1 MRKFGIFTFVSNA
14 ETLTVSNEVK
24 NEVKD
29 MFTSEEWNLM
39 YDEFNGYGL
48 SNEIVNGYGLS
59 NETKES
65 KKIKEINLVNSIIHN
80 CMDGINYSRLDEK
93 WKVDKDVFMKKL
105 ESLNYDKALAVYEI
119 VDDYWNE

>member
-29 MFTSEEWNLM
+29 MFTSDEWNLM
-39 YDEFNGYGL
+39 FDEFNGYGL
-48 SNEIVNGYGLS
+48 SNETVNGYEGYPLS
-59 NETKES
+59 AEV
-65 KKIKEINLVNSIIHN
+65 KEINLVNSIIHN

-93 WKVDKDVFMKKL
+93 WDVDKDVFMKKL
-105 ESLNYDKALAVYEI
+105 EQLNYDKALAVYEI
-119 VDDYWNE
+119 VDDYWNK

>member
-39 YDEFNGYGL
+39 FDEFNGYGL
-48 SNEIVNGYGLS
+48 SDETVNGYDGYPLS
-59 NETKES
+59 AEV
-65 KKIKEINLVNSIIHN
+65 KEINLVNSIIHN
-80 CMDGINYSRLDEK
+80 CIDGINYSRLDEK
-93 WKVDKDVFMKKL
+93 WGVDKDVFMKKL
-105 ESLNYDKALAVYEI
+105 EQLNYDKALAVYDI
-119 VDDYWNE
+119 VDDYWNN

>member
-1 MRKFGIFTFVSNA
+1 MRKFGIFTFVNNA

-39 YDEFNGYGL
+39 FDEFNGYGL
-48 SNEIVNGYGLS
+48 SNEAVNGYEGYPLS
-59 NETKES
+59 AEA
-65 KKIKEINLVNSIIHN
+65 KEINLVNSIIHN

-93 WKVDKDVFMKKL
+93 WEVDKDVFMKKL

>member
-1 MRKFGIFTFVSNA
+1 MRKFGIFTFVNNA

-39 YDEFNGYGL
+39 FDEFNGYGL
-48 SNEIVNGYGLS
+48 SNETVNGYEGYPLS
-59 NETKES
+59 AEA
-65 KKIKEINLVNSIIHN
+65 KEINLVNSIIYN

-93 WKVDKDVFMKKL
+93 WGVDKDVFLKKL

-119 VDDYWNE
+119 VDDYWNN